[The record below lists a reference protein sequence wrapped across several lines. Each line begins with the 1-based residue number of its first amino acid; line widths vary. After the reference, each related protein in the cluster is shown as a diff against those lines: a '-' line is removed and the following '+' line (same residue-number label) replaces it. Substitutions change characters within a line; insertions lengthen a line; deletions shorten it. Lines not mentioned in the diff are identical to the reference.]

1 MEVRKKM
8 KEMYNRLMQN
18 PDTARKFV
26 VALLG
31 AVLVAV
37 SQGLLPAAVGDWT
50 TVVVSFLT
58 ALGVYAVKNESTVE

>member
-1 MEVRKKM
+1 MRNLIM
-8 KEMYNRLMQN
+8 TLWND
-18 PDTARKFV
+18 PATARKFI

-37 SQGLLPAAVGDWT
+37 SQGLLPALVGDWT

-58 ALGVYAVKNESTVE
+58 ALGVYGIRNKGTDE